1 MTDKLLLHK
10 VNVEKQ
16 TVEIDGT
23 EHAIKEEA
31 FPTVNFDSGDIE
43 DVYQL
48 SEEEEQVM
56 EGLRMAFVEQHTSSD
71 SILNFCIR
79 REVCIAFLRGICSIM
94 AVCH

>member
-31 FPTVNFDSGDIE
+31 FPTVNFDSGDT
-43 DVYQL
+43 Y
-48 SEEEEQVM
+48 
-56 EGLRMAFVEQHTSSD
+56 FPSD
-71 SILNFCIR
+71 TENQY
-79 REVCIAFLRGICSIM
+79 
-94 AVCH
+94 AV